1 MKPATV
7 VPEAAATSSP
17 RPTTAPTEPARPAA
31 VSTGPARTPAPGTL
45 EPARPFG
52 VLNAETAKAFAAA
65 KDPETRPF
73 ARPEPGVQPQRVLLV
88 DDSRSIRTLLK
99 IYLMARSFEY
109 IEAESAE
116 AALTVLESQSVDLIL
131 TDFHMDGMNG
141 ADFAATVRANR
152 NVKVNKIPI
161 LMMTG
166 DANAAEVRNKGQK
179 AGINAFVRKPVSC
192 AQLMTL
198 VDTILPPPRKG

>member
-7 VPEAAATSSP
+7 VPEAAATTSP
-17 RPTTAPTEPARPAA
+17 RPTTAPSEPARPAA
-31 VSTGPARTPAPGTL
+31 VSTGPAPL
-45 EPARPFG
+45 SEPARPFG

-65 KDPETRPF
+65 STPESRPF

-116 AALTVLESQSVDLIL
+116 AGLKVLETQPVDLIL

-141 ADFAATVRANR
+141 ADFAATVRASR
-152 NVKVNKIPI
+152 DTKVAKIPI

-198 VDTILPPPRKG
+198 VDTILPPAKK

>member
-1 MKPATV
+1 MKPATN

-17 RPTTAPTEPARPAA
+17 RPSSAPPEPSRPSAA
-31 VSTGPARTPAPGTL
+31 SSTVPARTPAPL
-45 EPARPFG
+45 SEPARPFG
-52 VLNAETAKAFAAA
+52 VLNSDTAKAFAAA
-65 KDPETRPF
+65 ASAESRAF
-73 ARPEPGVQPQRVLLV
+73 ARQEPAVQPQRVLLV

-116 AALTVLESQSVDLIL
+116 AGLKVLESQPVDLIL

-141 ADFAATVRANR
+141 ADFAATVRASR
-152 NVKVNKIPI
+152 DVKVSKIPI

-198 VDTILPPPRKG
+198 VDTILPPAKRG